1 MENTDVAKVCS
12 AGHKNYWRCRISC
25 ACKGPEGTL
34 ISWFS
39 LLSASI
45 SLSARSIVPK
55 YSTNH
60 ITLWLK
66 NLSLS
71 CMTCLFENLYTDI
84 TLGSQAPHQHTPIA
98 QLTQKPSGSR
108 EARETLSRQD
118 PSINIQ
124 IITGKKNHMLV
135 KQNKTVSHSQPAG
148 SHTTPKADH
157 SKLCTQV
164 LFAFLSAVSFK
175 LSSVINVKK

>member
-1 MENTDVAKVCS
+1 MENTDVAKLCS

-124 IITGKKNHMLV
+124 IITGKKILCWS
-135 KQNKTVSHSQPAG
+135 NKIKLWATVNLLG
-148 SHTTPKADH
+148 HTQHPRQTIVSSAPKCCLPF
-157 SKLCTQV
+157 SL
-164 LFAFLSAVSFK
+164 LFLSSFPQW
-175 LSSVINVKK
+175 SM